1 MKTERV
7 LVACSLWLHLGFIGA
22 MAVAAGLIMLFD
34 AEVNWLLALLL
45 AFGGGALAAG
55 SWRRARTVLERAEP
69 EPAAADAAANRSRA
83 RPGEAD
89 SARWL
94 FFPGSD

>member
-1 MKTERV
+1 MKTERD

-22 MAVAAGLIMLFD
+22 VAVAAGLIMLFD
-34 AEVNWLLALLL
+34 AEANWLLALLL

-55 SWRRARTVLERAEP
+55 SWRHARTVLERAEP
-69 EPAAADAAANRSRA
+69 ESAASHVAANRARA
-83 RPGEAD
+83 RTGEAR
-89 SARWL
+89 SGRWL